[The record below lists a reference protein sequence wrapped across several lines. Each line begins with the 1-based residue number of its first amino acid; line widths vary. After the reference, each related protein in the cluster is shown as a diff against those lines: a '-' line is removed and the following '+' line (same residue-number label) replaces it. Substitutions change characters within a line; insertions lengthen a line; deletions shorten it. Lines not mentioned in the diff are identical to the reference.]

1 MWTDG
6 RWRVSSHSGNQ
17 GDCVEVRPAVGGG
30 VEVRHSKHPD
40 AATIHY
46 TDAEWAAF
54 IAGVKDGEFDL

>member
-17 GDCVEVRPAVGGG
+17 GDCVEVRSAVGGG
-30 VEVRHSKHPD
+30 VEVGHSKHPD

-46 TDAEWAAF
+46 PRPNGRPSSPE
-54 IAGVKDGEFDL
+54 